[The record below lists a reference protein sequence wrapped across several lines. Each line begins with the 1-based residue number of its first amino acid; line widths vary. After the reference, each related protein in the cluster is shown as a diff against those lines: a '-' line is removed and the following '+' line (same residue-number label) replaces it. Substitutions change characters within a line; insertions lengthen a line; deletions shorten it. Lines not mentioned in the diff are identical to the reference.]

1 MYTDFMAFMRKSGKL
16 SDDLEAEMQVEVRAS
31 PRLAS
36 PRVALPSTGAAGAW
50 GCIPFDLSTG
60 RRARPFIGCVVSN

>member
-31 PRLAS
+31 PRLAKHWS
-36 PRVALPSTGAAGAW
+36 R
-50 GCIPFDLSTG
+50 GCLGLHAI
-60 RRARPFIGCVVSN
+60 

>member
-36 PRVALPSTGAAGAW
+36 PRLAKHWSR
-50 GCIPFDLSTG
+50 GCLGLHPI
-60 RRARPFIGCVVSN
+60 

>member
-31 PRLAS
+31 PRLAPPRQALE
-36 PRVALPSTGAAGAW
+36 PRVPGAASH
-50 GCIPFDLSTG
+50 LT
-60 RRARPFIGCVVSN
+60 

>member
-36 PRVALPSTGAAGAW
+36 ACQALEPRVPGAASH
-50 GCIPFDLSTG
+50 LT
-60 RRARPFIGCVVSN
+60 